1 MVLLTS
7 TINMMFLR
15 RRQHSSHKKIQDEAN
30 DVQIGIDIGEG
41 RGENI
46 YIYIYQ
52 DHELER
58 KKTDDSTQGNTHSSG
73 PQGARGGVS
82 AEPK

>member
-46 YIYIYQ
+46 YIYIRITNWNARRQ
-52 DHELER
+52 TTAR
-58 KKTDDSTQGNTHSSG
+58 KGIRILQARKE
-73 PQGARGGVS
+73 RGGG
-82 AEPK
+82 